1 MEHGVRF
8 NMWHILAGVDWRPAA
23 LRWRFL
29 LCVYRTIPEGNFGGR
44 PHIMGEKCVGETTP
58 S

>member
-1 MEHGVRF
+1 MRF